1 LSDAGS
7 LDVQLER
14 FREDMAQKNAYVVF
28 VDAIDWRF
36 YLVTEK
42 ELVKLAKL
50 KLVRSE
56 RDGRIYQTAST
67 GAP

>member
-1 LSDAGS
+1 
-7 LDVQLER
+7 
-14 FREDMAQKNAYVVF
+14 MAQKNAYVVF

-42 ELVKLAKL
+42 ELVKLARL